1 MKYKGHYYNGLLAY
15 KLIIIKQKI
24 KHQIQTVKLSG
35 WKHSPLLRGWTD
47 AVILISKSWKVM

>member
-1 MKYKGHYYNGLLAY
+1 MKFSMKYKGHYYNGLLAY

-35 WKHSPLLRGWTD
+35 
-47 AVILISKSWKVM
+47 